1 MSTKLLEVFVRVSFR
16 LNSRIFSDRVGL
28 RRTRTDKATTTTEDY
43 LPGAVCGAA
52 DGFELE
58 LEPVEG
64 QPEAKSWFG

>member
-1 MSTKLLEVFVRVSFR
+1 MPSARAISAVLMPDFA
-16 LNSRIFSDRVGL
+16 NSRIFSDRVGL